1 MSLSFEFE
9 QYSIALLAA
18 NLAVSLGG
26 LAHYILRKKW
36 KKYSEGIV
44 EKTPEEAMIERI

>member
-36 KKYSEGIV
+36 KKKTI

>member
-1 MSLSFEFE
+1 MSLSFDFQE
-9 QYSIALLAA
+9 YAIALLAA

-36 KKYSEGIV
+36 KKSGTLSV
-44 EKTPEEAMIERI
+44 QKTPEEAMIERI

>member
-1 MSLSFEFE
+1 MSLSFNFE

-26 LAHYILRKKW
+26 IAHYILRKKW
-36 KKYSEGIV
+36 KNSGKALIQ
-44 EKTPEEAMIERI
+44 KTPEEAMSERI